1 MSMNAP
7 QMANVVCPAC
17 RSRYSAPVHNLIDV
31 GREPRLK
38 TLLLQGRLNVGI
50 CPSCG
55 ATGMLSVPVSY
66 HDPDKELLFCLVPQ
80 ELPMN
85 ENDRQRMIGEMSNA
99 VIDSLP
105 AEQRK
110 GYLLRPRIF
119 LSFGTMLESI
129 LGADGITREML
140 QAQRE
145 KIQLV
150 EEMSQVVDDSLRLA
164 SLIAEHESKIDY
176 ELFSLLTASIDA
188 AERNGQA
195 DAGRRLTE
203 LRERLL
209 KQTSAGQ
216 DVARQQEAVEK
227 ALQGIDQGFS
237 QEDLLDR
244 VIAAHGEYEDSILSI
259 LISVARPLLD
269 YRFFQLLTERIER
282 AAREEGAASAD
293 TLRALREKLL
303 DLTQRIDAEM
313 RAQMQ
318 KKVQLLSE
326 IARSPD
332 PRRVIRERTAEID
345 EALISILEANIER
358 SEEQHQHD
366 ASERFQAIREMIMEL
381 LEESAPP
388 AIRFINQLLRADFPD
403 ETRKILKDNQAQV
416 TQDLL
421 NTIDA
426 LSQDFASRG
435 EEQTSERLRG
445 IMSQAQLMA

>member
-1 MSMNAP
+1 M
-7 QMANVVCPAC
+7 
-17 RSRYSAPVHNLIDV
+17 IDV

-38 TLLLQGRLNVGI
+38 TLLLQGRLNVGT

-80 ELPMN
+80 ELSVN

-99 VIDSLP
+99 VINSLP

-119 LSFGTMLESI
+119 LSFGTMIESVLE
-129 LGADGITREML
+129 ADGITREML

-150 EEMSQVVDDSLRLA
+150 EEMSQVADDPLRLA

-188 AERNGQA
+188 AQRHGQA
-195 DAGRRLTE
+195 DATRRLTA

-209 KQTSAGQ
+209 TQTSAGQ

-227 ALQGIDQGFS
+227 ALQGIDQDLS

-244 VIAAHGEYEDSILSI
+244 VIAAQGKYEDSILGI

-269 YRFFQLLTERIER
+269 YRFFQLLTERVER
-282 AAREEGAASAD
+282 ADREEGAASAD
-293 TLRALREKLL
+293 RLKALREKIL
-303 DLTQRIDAEM
+303 DLTQRIDADM

-318 KKVQLLSE
+318 EKVQLLSE

-332 PRRVIRERTAEID
+332 PRRVIRERIAEID
-345 EALISILEANIER
+345 EALISILEANIEQ

-366 ASERFQAIREMIMEL
+366 ASARFRAIREMIMEL

-388 AIRFINQLLRADFPD
+388 TIRFINQLLRADFPD
-403 ETRKILKDNQAQV
+403 ETRKILTDNRAQV

-421 NTIDA
+421 STIDA